1 MAMEK
6 EVAVVHPE
14 GEQELAV
21 VVGGANQT
29 STVDTFGGMI
39 HVKWDETA
47 AVTPFGRWHFSSS
60 F

>member
-14 GEQELAV
+14 GERELA

-39 HVKWDETA
+39 HVK
-47 AVTPFGRWHFSSS
+47 
-60 F
+60 

>member
-39 HVKWDETA
+39 VSVRGNRLLRE
-47 AVTPFGRWHFSSS
+47 
-60 F
+60 